1 MVGKTYEYDTEFVTI
16 KEVHVAGDRA
26 IISTDKG
33 DISLAA
39 EDIDAE
45 LREFR
50 PINSD
55 FMRHILEVSVST
67 RGLTDIIREA
77 MDKVKVD
84 PNYIPQADSLMRLG
98 TFELNVFKAVTS
110 TLMLVKKGS

>member
-33 DISLAA
+33 DISLMAA
-39 EDIDAE
+39 DIDDE

-55 FMRHILEVSVST
+55 FMRHILDVSVST
-67 RGLTDIIREA
+67 KSMTAVIHEA
-77 MDKVKVD
+77 MEEVKKN
-84 PNYIPQADSLMRLG
+84 PSYIPQANALMGLG
-98 TFELNVFKAVTS
+98 KFELDMFKTITNA
-110 TLMLVKKGS
+110 LMLVKK